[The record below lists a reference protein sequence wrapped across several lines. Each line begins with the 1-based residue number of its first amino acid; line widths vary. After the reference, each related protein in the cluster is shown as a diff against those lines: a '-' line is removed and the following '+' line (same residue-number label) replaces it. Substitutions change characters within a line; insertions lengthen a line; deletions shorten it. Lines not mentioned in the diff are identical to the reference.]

1 MRPSAACATLARPS
15 ASPAAAARAA
25 TAASAAPRTRSVSDR
40 MSGAAS
46 SATSASAA
54 LSTAGSM
61 TRASMAAATR
71 ARSGPTLADADATPA
86 RETRRKNRRPRG
98 RPRGGVA
105 RRGRVPRRVS
115 MPRTAVRSRA
125 SLPASKTPRKTAE
138 RRALAG
144 GAAPDVASSNAALI
158 CASTC
163 EWCESKGSNSSRLR
177 PANTALVEVD
187 DTYVLEQE
195 RFCRGGPDESQ
206 AANDQHHAPRRGIR
220 ALHQAPRSLQKAQ
233 RVPHGVVAASQRQQ
247 IPDGRRIRPA
257 SGARD
262 TRRGTGLE
270 DERLGEAPLLRGF
283 PLRRLPRHLGGHRQQ
298 KRRGFAAR
306 VVVCEDVK
314 ARARR
319 QHQSL
324 AGRSAEAVAEDR
336 AWRRA
341 SAARRCVGR
350 LLPRLRTPRA
360 VRAKARG
367 APRVGSE
374 APSPIVASF
383 HRQTPT
389 HAVVSAQSKRVSRLS
404 SADSGSRASDTTL
417 SPRADTALRPR
428 AGTDTALQ

>member
-115 MPRTAVRSRA
+115 MPRTAARA
-125 SLPASKTPRKTAE
+125 TLEEGRASKTSGSEKRHFFEASHSVACRATSAATAKTSK
-138 RRALAG
+138 RAHVDSTKASPAG
-144 GAAPDVASSNAALI
+144 
-158 CASTC
+158 
-163 EWCESKGSNSSRLR
+163 
-177 PANTALVEVD
+177 
-187 DTYVLEQE
+187 
-195 RFCRGGPDESQ
+195 
-206 AANDQHHAPRRGIR
+206 APRPS
-220 ALHQAPRSLQKAQ
+220 PR
-233 RVPHGVVAASQRQQ
+233 
-247 IPDGRRIRPA
+247 
-257 SGARD
+257 
-262 TRRGTGLE
+262 T
-270 DERLGEAPLLRGF
+270 
-283 PLRRLPRHLGGHRQQ
+283 
-298 KRRGFAAR
+298 
-306 VVVCEDVK
+306 
-314 ARARR
+314 
-319 QHQSL
+319 
-324 AGRSAEAVAEDR
+324 
-336 AWRRA
+336 
-341 SAARRCVGR
+341 
-350 LLPRLRTPRA
+350 
-360 VRAKARG
+360 ARG

-383 HRQTPT
+383 HRSTPT
-389 HAVVSAQSKRVSRLS
+389 HAIVSAQSKGVSRLS

-417 SPRADTALRPR
+417 RPRADTALRSR
-428 AGTDTALQ
+428 AGTDTAVQ

>member
-25 TAASAAPRTRSVSDR
+25 TAASAAPRARSVSAR
-40 MSGAAS
+40 MRGAAS

-61 TRASMAAATR
+61 TRASTAAATR
-71 ARSGPTLADADATPA
+71 ARSGPTLADADAT
-86 RETRRKNRRPRG
+86 
-98 RPRGGVA
+98 
-105 RRGRVPRRVS
+105 PRRVS

-177 PANTALVEVD
+177 PANAAMRSACRTASSPHLSASRSPTADASKTSGSEKRHFFEASHCVACRATSAATVSKSAAGSPPASSYAKTSKRAHVD
-187 DTYVLEQE
+187 STKASPA
-195 RFCRGGPDESQ
+195 G
-206 AANDQHHAPRRGIR
+206 APRPS
-220 ALHQAPRSLQKAQ
+220 PR
-233 RVPHGVVAASQRQQ
+233 
-247 IPDGRRIRPA
+247 
-257 SGARD
+257 
-262 TRRGTGLE
+262 T
-270 DERLGEAPLLRGF
+270 
-283 PLRRLPRHLGGHRQQ
+283 
-298 KRRGFAAR
+298 
-306 VVVCEDVK
+306 
-314 ARARR
+314 
-319 QHQSL
+319 
-324 AGRSAEAVAEDR
+324 
-336 AWRRA
+336 
-341 SAARRCVGR
+341 
-350 LLPRLRTPRA
+350 

-404 SADSGSRASDTTL
+404 SADSGGRASDTTL